1 MTGGGGGVAK
11 VEEPGLVGGVMTTTG
26 RTGLELGVG
35 GVGGIPEGG
44 VEKPE
49 GGVASSLRG
58 SAKG

>member
-1 MTGGGGGVAK
+1 MAK